1 MSALIYER
9 VHDNLNRLKLTTIE
23 ALLDNYLEIA
33 AKEEWSTLELLDCLL
48 DQEVKSKE
56 ERALE
61 FRMRLAAF
69 PMEKR
74 LEDFDVSFQ
83 PSLDPAVIRD
93 LASLRFIHNA
103 ENVVFLGPPGVGKTH
118 LALALGHEAV
128 KQGFRVSYVNASS
141 LIERLMKAN
150 RENKLEER
158 IKALT
163 KFHLLIIDE
172 MGYLPFNSEGAHC
185 FFSLISRRYE
195 KSSTIFTSNKSY
207 GEWGE
212 IFGDHVIAAAVL
224 DRILHHCTTI
234 NIKGDSYRLKER
246 RKQGALLQYASGM
259 KKDRFMDS
267 SVHFYSAQICTLL
280 HRR

>member
-1 MSALIYER
+1 MSALVYER
-9 VHDNLNRLKLTTIE
+9 VHDNLKRLKLTTIE
-23 ALLDNYLEIA
+23 SLLDNYLEIA
-33 AKEEWSTLELLDCLL
+33 AKEERSTLKVLDYLL

-56 ERALE
+56 DRARE

-93 LASLRFIHNA
+93 LASLRFIHHA
-103 ENVVFLGPPGVGKTH
+103 ENVVFLGPREWERLIWLWLSATS
-118 LALALGHEAV
+118 AV
-128 KQGFRVSYVNASS
+128 KQGFRVYYANVSS

-172 MGYLPFNSEGAHC
+172 MGYLPFNREGAHC
-185 FFSLISRRYE
+185 FFNLISRRYE
-195 KSSTIFTSNKSY
+195 KSSTILRRTSR

-224 DRILHHCTTI
+224 DRILHHSTTL
-234 NIKGDSYRLKER
+234 NIKAIATG
-246 RKQGALLQYASGM
+246 
-259 KKDRFMDS
+259 
-267 SVHFYSAQICTLL
+267 
-280 HRR
+280 